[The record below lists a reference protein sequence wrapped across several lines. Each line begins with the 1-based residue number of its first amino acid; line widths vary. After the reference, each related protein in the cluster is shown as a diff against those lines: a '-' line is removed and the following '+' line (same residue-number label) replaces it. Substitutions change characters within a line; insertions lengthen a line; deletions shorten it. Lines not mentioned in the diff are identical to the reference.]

1 MESSSTLVVCILDVY
16 VGVLPFDSPMAG
28 PSLDPIEKVYHW
40 MNASG
45 ASRQRIH
52 ERTRGS
58 RRKKASLPR
67 DSGEGGFDGGPTA
80 LLGVSDLCRYRS

>member
-1 MESSSTLVVCILDVY
+1 MESSSTLVVRILDVY
-16 VGVLPFDSPMAG
+16 VGVLPFDSPKAG
-28 PSLDPIEKVYHW
+28 PSLDPNEKVYHW

-45 ASRQRIH
+45 ASRQHIQ

-67 DSGEGGFDGGPTA
+67 DRGRVVDGGPTA
-80 LLGVSDLCRYRS
+80 LLGVSDLCRYHS